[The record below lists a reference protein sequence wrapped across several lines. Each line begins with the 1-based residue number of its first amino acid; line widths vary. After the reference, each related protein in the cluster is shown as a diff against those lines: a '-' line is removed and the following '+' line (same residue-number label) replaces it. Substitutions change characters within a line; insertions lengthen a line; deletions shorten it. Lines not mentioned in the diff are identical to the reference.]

1 MTYPPGAPGED
12 PRQQPFT
19 PPDAESGAVEYPAI
33 EYDPTPPPGYSL
45 PPAAPQP
52 GYPPPPQNY
61 GPPPG
66 YFPPPTYGP
75 PPGYPQPPTYGPP
88 PGYGVPPGQSSTN
101 GLAIGSLVCG
111 LVSLP
116 GYIFCLGF
124 PLGIIAIVLGIV
136 ALNQIDPASGQKG
149 KEMAIAGIVVG
160 GLGLLGLGA
169 LVVFGSLPTL

>member
-12 PRQQPFT
+12 PRQQPFA
-19 PPDAESGAVEYPAI
+19 PPDADSGAVEYPPI
-33 EYDPTPPPGYSL
+33 EYHPTPPPGYSL
-45 PPAAPQP
+45 PPAAPHP
-52 GYPPPPQNY
+52 GYLPPQNY

-66 YFPPPTYGP
+66 YPAPPN
-75 PPGYPQPPTYGPP
+75 YGPP
-88 PGYGVPPGQSSTN
+88 PGYGVPPGQSTTN

-111 LVSLP
+111 LASLP

-124 PLGIIAIVLGIV
+124 PLGVIAIVLGIV

-169 LVVFGSLPTL
+169 LVVFGLLPTL